1 MCIKIWMG
9 IKLEKYSKWQ
19 GSGKMS
25 TMGFMSCNILEDNL
39 ATLNRSLKNVFT
51 ILVLILGIYPKEID

>member
-1 MCIKIWMG
+1 MG